1 MVQRKEGETRKS
13 RKARITPF
21 QEHYDS
27 FLERLIA
34 AREAA
39 GMTQRDVGVSL
50 GMFHSWLSKAE
61 SGERSVD
68 VMELMRLAELYGKR
82 PDYFLKEE

>member
-1 MVQRKEGETRKS
+1 MVQPEEGETRKS

-21 QEHYDS
+21 QERYHH
-27 FLERLIA
+27 FLRKLIA
-34 AREAA
+34 AREEA
-39 GMTQRDVGVSL
+39 GMTQRDVGESL

-68 VMELMRLAELYGKR
+68 VVELMRLAELYGKL
-82 PDYFLKEE
+82 PEYFLQED